1 MKIQK
6 IVIVG
11 NSVALRNRPHNNLTS
26 QNYGQIIEK
35 KLNEDKQDEII
46 QVKNLAFTRATVYDL
61 HKVYPQ
67 IINNYGVLYII
78 NIGSSDAAT
87 REVPRW
93 FADFLFSNKRSFLIK
108 AMKAFHLYV
117 IKPNMRF
124 LVKLRGKRAWTSA
137 KVFRQEYTKLLYEI
151 QHNTNGKVICLSIN
165 LPNERIEKKI
175 PGTYKNYQKFNG
187 IIESVCKEKDAI
199 FLNLDDL
206 KAEEHF
212 PDGIHFSEQGNK
224 VVSER
229 LLDII
234 GKNKI
239 FK

>member
-46 QVKNLAFTRATVYDL
+46 QVKNLAFTRAMVYDL

-67 IINNYGVLYII
+67 IINNYGDLYII
-78 NIGSSDAAT
+78 NIGRT
-87 REVPRW
+87 
-93 FADFLFSNKRSFLIK
+93 I
-108 AMKAFHLYV
+108 
-117 IKPNMRF
+117 
-124 LVKLRGKRAWTSA
+124 
-137 KVFRQEYTKLLYEI
+137 
-151 QHNTNGKVICLSIN
+151 
-165 LPNERIEKKI
+165 
-175 PGTYKNYQKFNG
+175 
-187 IIESVCKEKDAI
+187 
-199 FLNLDDL
+199 DL

>member
-46 QVKNLAFTRATVYDL
+46 QVKNLAFTRAMVYDL

-67 IINNYGVLYII
+67 IINNYGDLYII
-78 NIGSSDAAT
+78 NIGRT
-87 REVPRW
+87 
-93 FADFLFSNKRSFLIK
+93 I
-108 AMKAFHLYV
+108 
-117 IKPNMRF
+117 
-124 LVKLRGKRAWTSA
+124 
-137 KVFRQEYTKLLYEI
+137 
-151 QHNTNGKVICLSIN
+151 
-165 LPNERIEKKI
+165 
-175 PGTYKNYQKFNG
+175 
-187 IIESVCKEKDAI
+187 
-199 FLNLDDL
+199 DL

-229 LLDII
+229 LLDRSEEHTSELQSRPHLVCRLLLE
-234 GKNKI
+234 KK
-239 FK
+239 